1 MSRHTK
7 DRKRK
12 EKQVLKQK
20 AKLQEELKEE
30 KLKFDILNLLKTEH
44 IDTKPNMAKFLK
56 QHVSS
61 IRTLNWSKMQF
72 YPTFKYEV
80 TKISVRFLDDHE
92 LIFDKT
98 KLENK
103 DKYTMYYGT
112 DSYELKA
119 KDLEI
124 I

>member
-61 IRTLNWSKMQF
+61 IRTLNWSKMQL

-98 KLENK
+98 K
-103 DKYTMYYGT
+103 
-112 DSYELKA
+112 
-119 KDLEI
+119 
-124 I
+124 

>member
-1 MSRHTK
+1 
-7 DRKRK
+7 
-12 EKQVLKQK
+12 
-20 AKLQEELKEE
+20 
-30 KLKFDILNLLKTEH
+30 
-44 IDTKPNMAKFLK
+44 MAKFLK

-124 I
+124 IQQFFVFLEQFKFFY